1 MTITFATLAY
11 NAFRRAGILKEAG
24 RGYSASEES
33 DALSSLN
40 SFNDFLLTHRMT
52 VISEDR
58 QLFPLVSGQQVYQIG
73 LDPSADWQ
81 APMPNQI
88 EKAGYVFTTVNP
100 PVEEAFNILTAQLWQ
115 ALSPKTLQSTNSY
128 CLYYQKATSTNAV
141 TGQLGTIADIGSVS
155 LSPVPLDATIQVAL
169 YLWIQIQTIANNAAT
184 LVLPQGGQEMLET
197 NLAVRLAALFP
208 KRAQIS
214 PLTIQMAK
222 ESLAR
227 YKTANDVPLMM
238 RVEAGDMQHDSNLGT
253 FNLFS
258 NSYNGRFGR

>member
-1 MTITFATLAY
+1 MTIVASVLFY

-24 RGYSASEES
+24 RGIGPSETS

-40 SFNDFLLTHRMT
+40 SFNDFLLTHRLT

-58 QLFPLVSGQQVYQIG
+58 EIFPVVSGQQVYRIG

-81 APMPNQI
+81 VPMPNQI
-88 EKAGYVFTTVNP
+88 EKAGYLFTNTNP
-100 PVEEAFNILTAQLWQ
+100 PVEQPFNIYTAQQWQ
-115 ALSPKTLQSTNSY
+115 ALSPKTLQSTNEY
-128 CLYYQKATSTNAV
+128 ILYYQKATDPNSLTGTAGVIANTGAV
-141 TGQLGTIADIGSVS
+141 TLW
-155 LSPVPLDATIQVAL
+155 PVPIDDSVAVVL
-169 YLWIQIQTIANNAAT
+169 YLWVQLQQIASAT
-184 LVLPQGGQEMLET
+184 SLLVLPQGGQEMLET
-197 NLAVRLAALFP
+197 NLAVRLAAMFP

-222 ESLAR
+222 ESLSR

-238 RVEAGDMQHDSNLGT
+238 RVEQGDLGSNADLGT

-258 NSYNGRFGR
+258 NQYNGSFGR